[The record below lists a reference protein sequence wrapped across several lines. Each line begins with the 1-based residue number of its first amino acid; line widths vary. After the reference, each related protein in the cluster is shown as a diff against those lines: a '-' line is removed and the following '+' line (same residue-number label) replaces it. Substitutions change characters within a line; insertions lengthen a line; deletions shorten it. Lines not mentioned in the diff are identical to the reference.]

1 MTILDCRF
9 RIAEFYELL
18 IPNLA
23 EDKKLTKAAK
33 SQLATHVNLK
43 SEIRNLQYSITP
55 SILDP
60 LRGQDNL
67 ISSWCEYLLFLDN
80 LDGDFGCHISMY
92 LNRNLVFTQGL
103 YRFI

>member
-1 MTILDCRF
+1 MTILDF
-9 RIAEFYELL
+9 RIQILDLRAQRLSAKKSCSL
-18 IPNLA
+18 NL
-23 EDKKLTKAAK
+23 
-33 SQLATHVNLK
+33 Q

-55 SILDP
+55 SILNP

-67 ISSWCEYLLFLDN
+67 ISSGCEYLLFLDN